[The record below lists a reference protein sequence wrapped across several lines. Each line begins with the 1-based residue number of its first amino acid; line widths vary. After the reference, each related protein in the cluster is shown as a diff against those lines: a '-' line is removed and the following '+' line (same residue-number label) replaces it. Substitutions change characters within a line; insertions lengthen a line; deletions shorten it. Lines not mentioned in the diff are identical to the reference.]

1 MVYALEVNFLTIG
14 ITEKMEEFLTQG
26 KECKTKGIGTWC
38 SHTNRT
44 VKY

>member
-14 ITEKMEEFLTQG
+14 ITEKMEEFLIQE
-26 KECKTKGIGTWC
+26 KECKRKGIGTGC